1 MGKSMIFNLLKK
13 YLRINDMR
21 RIPLSELILLMC
33 VAFSIGFSLYLFL
46 GLGEEMLG
54 LFIGI
59 WAPTI
64 MGLINY
70 INIKFKR

>member
-1 MGKSMIFNLLKK
+1 MGRLKISNLLKGCWK
-13 YLRINDMR
+13 MT

-33 VAFSIGFSLYLFL
+33 VAFSIGFSLFLFL
-46 GLGEEMLG
+46 ILDEKMLG
-54 LFIGI
+54 LFVGI